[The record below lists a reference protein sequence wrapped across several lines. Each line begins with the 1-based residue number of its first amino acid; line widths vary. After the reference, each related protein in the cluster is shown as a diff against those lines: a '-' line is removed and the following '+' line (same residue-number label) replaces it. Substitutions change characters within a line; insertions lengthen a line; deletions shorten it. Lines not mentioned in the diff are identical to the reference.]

1 MSNAI
6 VHLCRH
12 GQVDNPRGILYG
24 RLPDFHLSPL
34 GREMAA
40 RLGEYFAGRRIDHLR
55 CSPLERARETME
67 PIAAG
72 RPVAIDDRLIE
83 ALNRLQG
90 RVVNGRRTA
99 LLDPRVWP
107 LLVNPFRPSW
117 GEPYVAQVARM
128 DAALRDAA
136 RAAQEAGGDGGVAV
150 VVSHQLPIWVT
161 RLAAEGRRLAH
172 LPTGRQC
179 TLASVTSFRVG
190 DDGISFV
197 GYDEPCRDLLP
208 PNQRKGF
215 VAGA

>member
-1 MSNAI
+1 MSAAI
-6 VHLCRH
+6 VQLCRH

-40 RLGEYFAGRRIDHLR
+40 RLGGYFAEKRIDHLR

-67 PIAAG
+67 SIAAG
-72 RPVAIDDRLIE
+72 RPVTVDERLIE
-83 ALNRLQG
+83 AANRLQG
-90 RVVNGRRTA
+90 RVVNGRDTA

-107 LLVNPFRPSW
+107 LLVNPLRPSW
-117 GEPYVAQVARM
+117 GEPYVRQVARM
-128 DAALRDAA
+128 HAALRDAA
-136 RAAQEAGGDGGVAV
+136 EAAGDGGVAV

-172 LPTGRQC
+172 LPTTRQC
-179 TLASVTSFRVG
+179 TLASVTTFRVG
-190 DDGISFV
+190 DGGIDFV
-197 GYDEPCRDLLP
+197 GYDEPCHDLLP
-208 PNQRKGF
+208 ANQRKGF